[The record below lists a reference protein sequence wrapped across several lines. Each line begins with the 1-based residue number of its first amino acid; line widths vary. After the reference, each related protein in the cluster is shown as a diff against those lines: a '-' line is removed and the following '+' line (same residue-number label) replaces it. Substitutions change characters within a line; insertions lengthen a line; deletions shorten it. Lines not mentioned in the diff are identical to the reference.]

1 MPDPPPDPTD
11 RAFGDYVAACAD
23 ALARGD
29 ATPSPPPAASPG
41 RCAKAR
47 SALRLLARV
56 RHSDAAL
63 PDTLPGDCPSGN
75 TEFASPVGRRIGR
88 YELGRE
94 LGRGGMGVVYLARD
108 TDLDRAV
115 AVKVISGGGPDRDS
129 RLARFRVEGRL
140 LARLEHPNVV
150 RVYEA
155 GDDGGQPYLAMEY
168 VGGPSLHRH
177 LGGRPLPP
185 REAAALV
192 EAVARAVEYAHRQ
205 GVIHRDLKP
214 ANILLEKDE
223 GGRMKDE
230 GETKTWTPG
239 RDSSF
244 ILPPSA
250 LTPKVTDFGLATA
263 AGGESDLTRTGEL
276 IGTPGYLAP
285 EAVSGVAEPG
295 PAVDVYGLGAVLYEC
310 LTGRPPFVGAN
321 LAVTLML
328 VQHAD
333 PPPPRQLNPD
343 VPRDLETVCLACLR
357 KEPGRRYKTAAA
369 AADDLAAVLAGRP
382 IQARPVGRVE
392 AALKWARRN
401 RAVAA
406 LSAAIVVALLA
417 GSIGSG
423 YFAVEAGAR
432 AQRETSA
439 ASAAKIAQADAVA
452 AKAASDLLAAR
463 LRFRDAIHRAED
475 GDVEAGL
482 LGMADALRLAP
493 ADAADFRRAVRLSFA
508 AWGRQLPVLR
518 FAVRPWDA
526 PPRFPW
532 VHPIGPSGLLFA
544 AWADGRPL
552 TLLDAATGRP
562 ARETVALAEREA
574 PIALSAD
581 GFLLL
586 TRTDG
591 EPNEP
596 TMRLRRLPGGEPVG
610 PAVRVPYL
618 PGKQGGPNVGSV
630 VLSEFAV
637 MTSGMNTAPWWGP
650 RRFWDATAGTQ
661 HPLVVS
667 ERDLIAV
674 RPVRTADG
682 REAAVVVRG
691 SEPREGADWRA
702 EFYDVTTGARLD
714 VAARLHDRSD
724 PRVHAGG
731 RVVLTVFGDEVQC
744 PDGADGSVAWWE
756 VGTGRLL
763 ERWRPGRE
771 ARVSCLTSDGQTLVA
786 YGTDA
791 RARLFDLDT
800 GLQRGGDVPLHDG
813 AASEAAGGAFPGN
826 PALLTLD
833 PGGVLRGW
841 ETRHLERQV
850 TAAARPRTRPPAPGR
865 TAAPFTDA
873 AFSPSGR
880 VVLLSAGHRG
890 EYGRLVETATGRPIG
905 PPLRQPHRRLI
916 AFTPDERVLVTA
928 PYNYAFGGTTEVHFT
943 DPATGAARAAPVPL
957 PTYPHGLAVSP
968 DGRTLAVARLNATTL
983 IDLPAGTVTHQLAEK
998 TCIGAVA
1005 FHPNGSRLVAAGRHG
1020 WAGTLGPGLRLWNP
1034 TTGAAAGDFHPL
1046 GDNFGIPRVCFLD
1059 GGRTVLAFAR
1069 GSRTTALLDARTG
1082 AARPGPSLPA
1092 RAEALAVRG
1101 DGAVVAVGAAD
1112 GTVTQWDAVA
1122 GTPVGLSMAQPAPV
1136 TALEYAPGGK
1146 LLAGVG
1152 ADRAVR
1158 LWDTATG
1165 LPVGPPLLHVGDV
1178 LAVRFTPDGRELRTA
1193 TAAGEVRRWPL
1204 AELPPDDPA
1213 ALEVWVE
1220 AAGGRGAD
1228 GPRLLDP
1235 AAWDERRAELRRRW
1249 PAGAAALDARRS
1261 GPVGGDAA
1269 WHDARAAEAEA
1280 TGNAVAAVWHLD
1292 QLAAWRPDD
1301 WYAHA
1306 RRADAR
1312 LRAGSVDTDAEARR
1326 RADPAAWAD
1335 WLAHR
1340 AAGR

>member
-1 MPDPPPDPTD
+1 MPDTPPDPTD

-56 RHSDAAL
+56 RASGDPL
-63 PDTLPGDCPSGN
+63 PHTLPGECAPTD
-75 TEFASPVGRRIGR
+75 TDFAYPAGRQIGR

-94 LGRGGMGVVYLARD
+94 LGRGGMGVVYQARD

-115 AVKVISGGGPDRDS
+115 AVKVIGAAGPDRDS

-140 LARLEHPNVV
+140 LARLDHPNVV

-155 GDDGGQPYLAMEY
+155 GDDGGQPYLVMEY
-168 VGGPSLHRH
+168 VAGPSLHRH

-192 EAVARAVEYAHRQ
+192 EGVARAVEYAHRQ

-214 ANILLEKDE
+214 ANILLE
-223 GGRMKDE
+223 GVGI
-230 GETKTWTPG
+230 
-239 RDSSF
+239 RDSGFSEAPTAAF
-244 ILPPSA
+244 FPLNPESRIPTPFR
-250 LTPKVTDFGLATA
+250 PKVTDFGLATA

-285 EAVSGVAEPG
+285 EVVGGVAEPG

-321 LAVTLML
+321 LAATLVL
-328 VQHAD
+328 IQHAD

-357 KEPGRRYKTAAA
+357 KEPGRRYPTAAA

-406 LSAAIVVALLA
+406 LSAAVVVALLA

-423 YFAVEAGAR
+423 YFAVEAGFR
-432 AQRETSA
+432 AGREASA
-439 ASAAKIAQADAVA
+439 ASAAKTAQAEAVA

-463 LRFRDAIHRAED
+463 LRFRVAVHRAED

-482 LGMADALRLAP
+482 LGMADSLRLAP

-526 PPRFPW
+526 PPGFTW
-532 VHPIGPSGLLFA
+532 VHPVGLSGVLFA
-544 AWADGRPL
+544 AWAVGRPL
-552 TLLDAATGRP
+552 TFLDAATGRP
-562 ARETVALAEREA
+562 AGEAVALAGKET

-581 GFLLL
+581 GALLL

-591 EPNEP
+591 EPDEP
-596 TMRLRRLPGGEPVG
+596 TVRLRRLPGGAPVG
-610 PAVRVPYL
+610 AAVRVPYL

-637 MTSGMNTAPWWGP
+637 MTGGMNTGPWWGP
-650 RRFWDATAGTQ
+650 RRFWDAASGAA

-667 ERDLIAV
+667 ERGLLAV

-702 EFYDVTTGARLD
+702 EFHDIVSGARLD
-714 VAARLHDRSD
+714 PAARLDDRSD

-731 RVVLTVFGDEVQC
+731 RVVLTVFGDETLC

-771 ARVSCLTSDGQTLVA
+771 ARLSCLSADGQTLAA

-791 RARLFDLDT
+791 RVRLFDLDT

-813 AASEAAGGAFPGN
+813 AASEDAGGVFPGN

-833 PGGVLRGW
+833 HGGVLRGW
-841 ETRHLERQV
+841 ETRHLERQA
-850 TAAARPRTRPPAPGR
+850 TAAARPRARPPAAGR

-928 PYNYAFGGTTEVHFT
+928 PYNYAFGGPTEVHFT
-943 DPATGAARAAPVPL
+943 DTATGAARAAPMPL
-957 PTYPHGLAVSP
+957 PTYPHGLAVRP

-983 IDLPAGTVTHQLAEK
+983 IDLPGGTVTHQLAEK
-998 TCIGAVA
+998 SCVGAVA
-1005 FHPNGSRLVAAGRHG
+1005 FHPDGSRLVAAGRNG
-1020 WAGTLGPGLRLWNP
+1020 WGKLGAGLRLWNP
-1034 TTGAAAGDFHPL
+1034 ATGAAAGDFHPL
-1046 GDNFGIPRVCFLD
+1046 GDGLGMPQVRFLD

-1069 GSRTTALLDARTG
+1069 GSRRTALLDAATG
-1082 AARPGPSLPA
+1082 AMRPGPLLPV
-1092 RAEALAVRG
+1092 RAEALGVRG

-1112 GTVTQWDAVA
+1112 GTVVQWDAAA
-1122 GTPVGLSMAQPAPV
+1122 GTPVGPAMAQPAPV
-1136 TALEYAPGGK
+1136 TALEYAPGGG
-1146 LLAGVG
+1146 LLAAAG

-1158 LWDTATG
+1158 LWDAATG
-1165 LPVGPPLLHVGDV
+1165 LPVGPPLLHAGEV
-1178 LAVRFTPDGRELRTA
+1178 LAVRFTPDGRELLTA
-1193 TAAGEVRRWPL
+1193 TTAGEVRRWPL

-1249 PAGAAALDARRS
+1249 PAGAAALRS
-1261 GPVGGDAA
+1261 GSVVGDAA

-1280 TGNAVAAVWHLD
+1280 TGNAAAAVWHLD
-1292 QLAAWRPDD
+1292 RLAARRPDD
-1301 WYAHA
+1301 WHAHA

-1312 LRAGSVDTDAEARR
+1312 LRAGGAGDEDARR

-1340 AAGR
+1340 AAGW